1 MNKTWFTVVEYLR
14 CPNCKMVFDPKGLH
28 VEDGDGEDYD
38 ETDEVL
44 TCRFCGHKAGIDF
57 AEKECR
63 I

>member
-1 MNKTWFTVVEYLR
+1 
-14 CPNCKMVFDPKGLH
+14 MVFDPKGLH